1 NIHDQLKTLDQ
12 TIKGL
17 PYQILSES
25 KRSSSYDE
33 RTNAD
38 NLRQVPLSQPIAANP
53 NNSIASLDVQAA
65 NLFTSLL
72 TLQTTIQCSD

>member
-1 NIHDQLKTLDQ
+1 SLKAVLDKFKEHDDNNNNNNDSSKAIKNIHDQLKTLDQ

-38 NLRQVPLSQPIAANP
+38 NLRRVP
-53 NNSIASLDVQAA
+53 
-65 NLFTSLL
+65 
-72 TLQTTIQCSD
+72 